1 MNRRFLWAA
10 AALAAGPYLGTMAWT
25 GTVRGEE
32 AFYEQQQLEAGK
44 YSVWLERGEGSYYMD
59 MEYYLTGV
67 AAMQIPADYEA
78 EALKAQAI
86 IARTYIRRQ
95 MEAAGTSE
103 IAEAALD
110 LDYPEEKQLK
120 EMWGTAAF
128 PAYFEKVEEAVRA
141 TEGRV
146 LTYEG
151 ELIDPMF
158 FRLSSGMTRSGDF
171 LHPYFQNVDCPE
183 DMEAADFEET
193 RSFSY
198 EEAAAAINSIPEG
211 DTGPRQIAP
220 QELPEGIQIISR
232 DPAGY
237 VEEIQIGGFVFTGE
251 EIQYALG
258 LSSSCFFAGASEEG
272 LRFTVKGKGH
282 GYGLSQYTANEK
294 AKDGWTADDIL
305 GYFYKNIVI
314 SE

>member
-1 MNRRFLWAA
+1 
-10 AALAAGPYLGTMAWT
+10 
-25 GTVRGEE
+25 
-32 AFYEQQQLEAGK
+32 
-44 YSVWLERGEGSYYMD
+44 
-59 MEYYLTGV
+59 
-67 AAMQIPADYEA
+67 
-78 EALKAQAI
+78 
-86 IARTYIRRQ
+86 
-95 MEAAGTSE
+95 
-103 IAEAALD
+103 
-110 LDYPEEKQLK
+110 
-120 EMWGTAAF
+120 MWGTAAF

-237 VEEIQIGGFVFTGE
+237 VEEIQIGGFVFTGRK
-251 EIQYALG
+251 
-258 LSSSCFFAGASEEG
+258 SSTRLDFPPPAFLREASEEG
-272 LRFTVKGKGH
+272 LRLHSKGKG
-282 GYGLSQYTANEK
+282 QDMATASTRQMRRQR
-294 AKDGWTADDIL
+294 TAGRRMTSSDI
-305 GYFYKNIVI
+305 FIKT
-314 SE
+314 S

>member
-1 MNRRFLWAA
+1 
-10 AALAAGPYLGTMAWT
+10 
-25 GTVRGEE
+25 
-32 AFYEQQQLEAGK
+32 
-44 YSVWLERGEGSYYMD
+44 MD
-59 MEYYLTGV
+59 MEDYLTGV

-211 DTGPRQIAP
+211 GYGPAAD
-220 QELPEGIQIISR
+220 S
-232 DPAGY
+232 A
-237 VEEIQIGGFVFTGE
+237 
-251 EIQYALG
+251 
-258 LSSSCFFAGASEEG
+258 AGASG
-272 LRFTVKGKGH
+272 RNSDYIQGSGRICRGNTNRRLCIYRGGNPVRAWTFLLLLFCGSVGGGPSVHSKGKGAWIWPQPVH
-282 GYGLSQYTANEK
+282 GK
-294 AKDGWTADDIL
+294 
-305 GYFYKNIVI
+305 
-314 SE
+314 